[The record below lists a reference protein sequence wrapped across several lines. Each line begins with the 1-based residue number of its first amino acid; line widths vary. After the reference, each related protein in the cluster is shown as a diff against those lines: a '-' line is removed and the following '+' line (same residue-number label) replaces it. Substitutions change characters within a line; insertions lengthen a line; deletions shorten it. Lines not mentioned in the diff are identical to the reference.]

1 MPYCSIEEAWGEN
14 LHTEIND
21 IDVDIIEKEENYSR
35 NYNRLKEHSGVK
47 TRLPKKKKK
56 KTKKNKKN

>member
-35 NYNRLKEHSGVK
+35 NYNRLKENSGVK
-47 TRLPKKKKK
+47 NRLQKK
-56 KTKKNKKN
+56 